1 MDGVRSWALSICFAC
16 VLGSIFSMAFPD
28 NSSKKLLNLI
38 ISMMILCVIFKPL
51 TSIGEFVLR
60 LDEGSFNASEY
71 ENDDLNNEIADNAE
85 GIYSSYLCEN
95 FCRVLDENNISYE
108 NITVNMD
115 TSEDYCISIGQVEV
129 IVKNEDVNQSENIKK
144 LLRNYVGTDIP
155 IVVSAAQ

>member
-16 VLGSIFSMAFPD
+16 VLGSIFSMVFPD

-51 TSIGEFVLR
+51 TSIGGFVLR
-60 LDEGSFNASEY
+60 LDESSFNASEY
-71 ENDDLNNEIADNAE
+71 ENDELNNEIADNAE

-95 FCRVLDENNISYE
+95 FRRVLDENNISYE

-144 LLRNYVGTDIP
+144 LLRNYIGTDIP
-155 IVVSAAQ
+155 IVVSAA